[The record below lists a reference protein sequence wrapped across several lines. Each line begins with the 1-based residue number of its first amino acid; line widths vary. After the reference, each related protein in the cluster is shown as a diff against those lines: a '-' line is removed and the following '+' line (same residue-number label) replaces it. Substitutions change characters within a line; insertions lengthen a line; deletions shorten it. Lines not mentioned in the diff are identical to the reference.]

1 MRAILGHLPKWLLF
15 AFLGA
20 IGGILGAAFGEIV
33 FLISQP
39 HREPSSVITPTKAIC
54 LLIDCSGSMGGAKL
68 TEVKRA
74 ASSFATRQDLAR
86 DRLAVLGFE
95 SSAHL
100 VCDITGDLATI
111 ESGISQLSSK
121 GGTGMAEG
129 LRAAGQALS
138 GTPHEQHILL
148 FTDGMPDSK
157 EATLTEAKRL
167 RSHGIGIIA
176 VATTDADRSLL
187 TQLTGD
193 RNRVMTVDLGSFDSA
208 FRWADSVIRGG
219 VVDHMSGPGGII
231 RTTAW
236 AACLAVFIA
245 LLLVVAQNAYL
256 RRRLLPARSVF
267 SVVAGGT
274 ISGALA
280 GATGEYTYSGIGV
293 LTFFPRAWLW
303 AGGFLLIGSL
313 LGAALFVTRKIER
326 LSRIAWKRK
335 LIAILVLSLAASYF
349 VVEELT
355 SGDALPRILSLSLLG
370 ALLGFGLT
378 FCVPNLKKRR
388 GTLGGLLGGVVA
400 GSTFVWFSA
409 AWGDTSGRLSG
420 GLVLGLCIGCAIALI
435 ESIWRKA
442 SLEVVWGPGNSTMVN
457 LGDRPVLL
465 GSGPKCHVYLK
476 DAPPVAA
483 SIRIENGRIL
493 YEDKNASSTEELAD
507 NAKKTYGALSV
518 VIHATH

>member
-1 MRAILGHLPKWLLF
+1 MKAVLGHLPKWLLF
-15 AFLGA
+15 GLAGA
-20 IGGILGAAFGEIV
+20 IGGILGATLGEIV
-33 FLISQP
+33 FLVSQP
-39 HREPSSVITPTKAIC
+39 HREKSSAVSPPKAIC
-54 LLIDCSGSMGGAKL
+54 LVIDCSGSMDGAKL
-68 TEVKRA
+68 AEVKRA
-74 ASSFATRQDLAR
+74 ASGFAARQDLAM
-86 DRLAVLGFE
+86 DNLAVVRFGA
-95 SSAHL
+95 SAHP
-100 VCDITGDLATI
+100 VCGLTERLPAIQAC
-111 ESGISQLSSK
+111 ISELEAS
-121 GGTGMAEG
+121 GGTSMARGLQEAEG
-129 LRAAGQALS
+129 VLS
-138 GTPHEQHILL
+138 DVPRKKHILL
-148 FTDGMPDSK
+148 FTDGMPDARD
-157 EATLTEAKRL
+157 ETLAQAKRV
-167 RSHGIGIIA
+167 RSLGVDIIA
-176 VATTDADRSLL
+176 VATADADRGFLA
-187 TQLTGD
+187 QLTGD
-193 RNRVMTVDLGSFDSA
+193 RNRVMTADEGSFDAA
-208 FRWADSVIRGG
+208 FRWADSVMRGG
-219 VVDHMSGPGGII
+219 VVDHISGPGGLF

-245 LLLVVAQNAYL
+245 MLLVVAQNAHL
-256 RRRLLPARSVF
+256 RRRLLPARSIAA
-267 SVVAGGT
+267 VVAGGT
-274 ISGALA
+274 LAGALA

-349 VVEELT
+349 VVEEIT